1 MQAVSASAFGSVKP
15 TGWTRMTPE
24 LRSGFWR
31 TDRRLAVSGHHL
43 RGRWGDPVEV
53 EWRGASGRR
62 IRNRGGRRLSLFR
75 GRVPQCKSPSGARGI
90 GTGCRGR
97 VARGAVNVA
106 SEDGA
111 SFLKEVLPAELA
123 ASFDFAVVWRE
134 DEGLRFL
141 IGDAGADLQ
150 LTFPL
155 DLDLGI
161 IYLLELLLG
170 LVIDGSTTVLEAGL
184 TGSVKLGPVK
194 GVVENVGVEAVFT
207 PAGTQLGFRAPDGLG
222 LVIDADVVTG
232 GGFLYHDKDKGEYA
246 GAVQIEALGLG
257 LGATGILLTKFE
269 GGDWSLIVTIAATF
283 TGVQLGFGFTLDGVG
298 GLLGIHRSFATEVL
312 QAGLRDGSLDAVLY
326 PDDPVGDAPL
336 ILDTLAAA
344 FPPVQDQYVFGP
356 TVKIGWAGMLS
367 AEPGVIFEI
376 PDPVKVALLGQLE
389 IGMPFLGSPL
399 VEIHMDTLGVL
410 DLGAGS
416 LAVDTSIYDS
426 NVVGFALQGDVA
438 IRMNWLGQ
446 PSFTLAVG
454 GFHPA
459 YPAPVGFPT
468 LRRMSISLDTG
479 GNPLISLDGYFALTS
494 NSVQFGA
501 HFNFFTEMAA
511 FTIEAWAGFDVL
523 VLFSPFQL
531 SATLDMGATVAAA
544 GVTPWGVDLTVTVS
558 GPKPWEVCGSASFKL
573 LGVKTEFNID
583 LTLPPHGEPEEIEA
597 VDASEIVLESL
608 SNPQNWVP
616 ALPEGEVAGVV
627 FALAFEVGDGPLV
640 HPGGRVEI
648 RQKACRSAK
657 TWSWWELPKS
667 KGPTTSRSPPSRSCR
682 TMDRRRRWLPMIGRP
697 STTGSPPVSSS
708 RCRTRPNSRDRP
720 SSRCRPVSRSAPE
733 ARPQALRSTL
743 RSRTRWASS
752 TRRSRPPSPT
762 SPFPRLAASSSRKPT
777 SSCWPILYSA
787 GACFPSSPE

>member
-1 MQAVSASAFGSVKP
+1 MLQPGIDPPALATALPGS
-15 TGWTRMTPE
+15 PE
-24 LRSGFWR
+24 LALLALRALLSG
-31 TDRRLAVSGHHL
+31 AVIEITPALSLVVH
-43 RGRWGDPVEV
+43 E
-53 EWRGASGRR
+53 S
-62 IRNRGGRRLSLFR
+62 GGRRGIRLTGSQEVGGGALDVSLRFGEADWLDEEEAGVTVWILEDAPVRLSPGITFEGLGAILSKSSGDPLLGGAFEIGSAGGYLFLDAAFLDSNR
-75 GRVPQCKSPSGARGI
+75 NLALEVSGLGA
-90 GTGCRGR
+90 
-97 VARGAVNVA
+97 AAELLDAAVNIA
-106 SEDGA
+106 SEDGD

-134 DEGLRFL
+134 NEGLRFL
-141 IGDAGADLQ
+141 VGDAGLGLQ

-155 DLDLGI
+155 DLNLGI

-170 LVIDGSTTVLEAGL
+170 LEIDGSTSVLEAGL
-184 TGSVKLGPVK
+184 SGSVTLGPVT
-194 GVVENVGVEAVFT
+194 GVVENVGIEAVFT

-246 GAVQIEALGLG
+246 GAIQLEAVGFG
-257 LGATGILLTKFE
+257 LGATGILLTKLN
-269 GGDWSLIVTIAATF
+269 GGDDWSLIVTIAATF

-367 AEPGVIFEI
+367 AELGVIFEI
-376 PDPVKVALLGQLE
+376 PDPVKIALLGQLE

-410 DLGAGS
+410 DFGAGL
-416 LAVDTSIYDS
+416 LAVDTSLYDS
-426 NVVGFALQGDVA
+426 NVVGFALQGDIA

-459 YPAPVGFPT
+459 YPAPAGFPS

-479 GNPLISLDGYFALTS
+479 GNPLIRFEGYIAVTS

-501 HFNFFTEMAA
+501 HFDFYMEMAT

-523 VLFSPFQL
+523 FVFSPFRMRADL
-531 SATLDMGATVAAA
+531 EMGATVAAA
-544 GVTPWGVDLTVTVS
+544 GVTLLGVELAVAVS
-558 GPKPWEVCGSASFKL
+558 GPKPWEVCGSASFKI
-573 LGVKTEFNID
+573 LGIKTEFNVD
-583 LTLPPHGEPEEIEA
+583 LTLPPHGEPDEIEA
-597 VDASEIVLESL
+597 VNASDIVLESL

-616 ALPEGEVAGVV
+616 ALPEGEVSGVV
-627 FALAFEVGDGPLV
+627 FALVVRG
-640 HPGGRVEI
+640 GGR
-648 RQKACRSAK
+648 AA
-657 TWSWWELPKS
+657 
-667 KGPTTSRSPPSRSCR
+667 
-682 TMDRRRRWLPMIGRP
+682 RP
-697 STTGSPPVSSS
+697 SGRARRDPPEGSAARGRHRACGNGRGRGRQPLP
-708 RCRTRPNSRDRP
+708 RHGRRDRAGE
-720 SSRCRPVSRSAPE
+720 RIGHSAP
-733 ARPQALRSTL
+733 Q
-743 RSRTRWASS
+743 
-752 TRRSRPPSPT
+752 RRLVDP
-762 SPFPRLAASSSRKPT
+762 
-777 SSCWPILYSA
+777 
-787 GACFPSSPE
+787 G